1 MYFIKIKIFIS
12 TYKKIDYY
20 IGLKDASKYL
30 HTEIF
35 IWDYFDVINMNKI
48 FLFLIVAFAI
58 ISISAV
64 SAGNADNITVN
75 ESQYPTDWESW
86 PYIPLSSSGPYPV
99 SPDNVSGSGFIQ

>member
-1 MYFIKIKIFIS
+1 
-12 TYKKIDYY
+12 
-20 IGLKDASKYL
+20 
-30 HTEIF
+30 
-35 IWDYFDVINMNKI
+35 MNKI

-86 PYIPLSSSGPYPV
+86 LYIPLSSSGPYPV